1 MTTYKLTGQGHVIK
15 NGNITI
21 PTVDTPESPNT
32 NPDYLEYAQW
42 LLAGGTPEPADPE
55 TAYGYLT
62 CTPAQGLI
70 ALYELKGIAEDEIV
84 AMIEAIGDPLVR
96 YRAKIAFNRATDW
109 KIEHPVIQMLA
120 QVKGLTE
127 DDINALFAYAAQ
139 VLV

>member
-1 MTTYKLTGQGHVIK
+1 MKTYRYTTAENNAVHVIDED
-15 NGNITI
+15 GISR
-21 PTVDTPESPNT
+21 VSMLASAVPEGAEILPYVE
-32 NPDYLEYAQW
+32 P
-42 LLAGGTPEPADPE
+42 PEQVFIHGA
-55 TAYGYLT
+55 

-84 AMIEAIGDPLVR
+84 AMIEAIEDPLVR

-109 KIEHPVIQMLA
+109 KIDHPVIQMLA

-139 VLV
+139 VQV

>member
-1 MTTYKLTGQGHVIK
+1 MKTYQYTSPENTVVHVIDAD
-15 NGNITI
+15 GISRMSMLASA
-21 PTVDTPESPNT
+21 V
-32 NPDYLEYAQW
+32 PDGAEIQPCELP
-42 LLAGGTPEPADPE
+42 PEPVFIHD
-55 TAYGYLT
+55 T

-84 AMIEAIGDPLVR
+84 VMIEAIEDPLVR

-139 VLV
+139 VQV